1 MFNMFYH
8 ISDLPDRP
16 DLLELFVS
24 TMDFSLYE
32 HFPWLEALK

>member
-8 ISDLPDRP
+8 ISDSPDRP

-24 TMDFSLYE
+24 NMDFTL
-32 HFPWLEALK
+32 